1 MAGLSVSDLVR
12 VTVSL
17 TPSGAQPLSF
27 GILMVAGD
35 SSVINGTQ
43 RVRSYPDYPSVV
55 ADFGT
60 SAPESK
66 AAQLYF
72 GQSPQPAVINIG
84 RWLRVATAGE
94 NDGGILTTA
103 QQAINLW
110 QSITSGGFHVT
121 INGVA
126 YSITGLDF
134 SAQTNL
140 NGVATVIAAALVSAG
155 ATGATCVWNG
165 SYFVIGSGTAG
176 AGVAAS
182 GTLTFTGTGT
192 VNDTIDINGK
202 TITLVTGTPAADEVL
217 IGGSATATASNLM
230 AYLLAS
236 TDALLTPF
244 TYSRTTTVVTVTEK
258 TVGTAGNSI
267 VFSKSCSAIT
277 ISGSGTLTG
286 GLAPSTVGYLT
297 APASGNTD
305 ISLVLL
311 MTSALSQALIPG
323 FDAETPAA
331 CAAALCA
338 ISPLWYGLMFQASTQ
353 PTDDQSI
360 AVSDVIEAQTIK
372 RVYGVTITNT
382 NVLSSLVSTDL
393 ASRMQAN
400 GYNRSCCQYS
410 QNAYAIASFFGRN
423 FSVNY
428 AGSNTAITVMYK
440 QEPSVAA
447 ETITE
452 AQAATLKAKNCNVF
466 VNYVNDTSIVQ
477 FGVMAS
483 GTFFDV
489 IHDTDWLQNAVQ
501 TGVYNVLFTTPTK
514 IPQTDSGMNQILTAI
529 AAVAQQGVDN
539 GVIAPGTWNGPSFG
553 SLASGQY
560 LKTGYYIYAS
570 PIALQSQADRA
581 ARKAPPIQM
590 AVKLA
595 GAIQTVDI
603 LIDVNQ

>member
-1 MAGLSVSDLVR
+1 MGGLSVSDLVT

-17 TPSGAQPLSF
+17 TPAGAQPLSF

-43 RVRSYPDYPSVV
+43 RFRSYNDYNSVTQ
-55 ADFGT
+55 DFGVN
-60 SAPESK
+60 APESN

-72 GQSPQPAVINIG
+72 GQSPQPATINIG

-94 NDGGILTTA
+94 NDGGILSST
-103 QQAINLW
+103 QQALNMW
-110 QSITSGGFHVT
+110 QSISSGGFHVT
-121 INGVA
+121 IDGTV
-126 YSITGLDF
+126 YSLTGIDF
-134 SAQTNL
+134 TAVTNL
-140 NGVATVIAAALVSAG
+140 NGVATQIQAAIVGAG
-155 ATGATCVWNG
+155 GTGVTCVWNG
-165 SYFVIGSGTAG
+165 QFFTIISGTTG
-176 AGVAAS
+176 AGVAAI
-182 GTLTFTGTGT
+182 GTLTFTGTTTDGDT
-192 VNDTIDINGK
+192 VSINGK
-202 TITLVTGTPAADEVL
+202 TLTFKDSPSTSTQVQ
-217 IGGSATATASNLM
+217 IGGSATATAANLM

-244 TYSRTTTVVTVTEK
+244 SYSRSGAVVTVTEN

-267 VFSKSCSAIT
+267 TFTKSSTEIT

-297 APASGNTD
+297 APASGTD
-305 ISLVLL
+305 ISAMLQ
-311 MTSALSQALIPG
+311 MTSATSQALIPG
-323 FDAETPAA
+323 FNSETPAQ

-353 PTDDQSI
+353 PTDQQNLDT
-360 AVSDVIEAQTIK
+360 AAVIEAQGIS
-372 RVYGVTITNT
+372 RVFGITITNT
-382 NVLSSLVSTDL
+382 NVLSSLVTNDL
-393 ASRMQAN
+393 ASSLQAA
-400 GYNRSCCQYS
+400 GYTRTCTQYS

-423 FSVNY
+423 FSVDY
-428 AGSNTAITVMYK
+428 SGSNSAITVMYK
-440 QEPSVAA
+440 QEPGVAA
-447 ETITE
+447 ENLTE
-452 AQAATLKAKNCNVF
+452 SQAATLKAKNCNTF

-483 GTFFDV
+483 GIFFDI
-489 IHDTDWLQNAVQ
+489 IHDTDWMQNAVQ
-501 TGVYNVLFTTPTK
+501 TAVYNVLYTTPTK
-514 IPQTDSGMNQILTAI
+514 IPQTDAGMNQITGAI
-529 AAVAQQGVDN
+529 AQVMQQGVDN

-553 SLASGQY
+553 SLTTGTF

-570 PIALQSQADRA
+570 PIALQSESDRA
-581 ARKAPPIQM
+581 ARKAPPIQV